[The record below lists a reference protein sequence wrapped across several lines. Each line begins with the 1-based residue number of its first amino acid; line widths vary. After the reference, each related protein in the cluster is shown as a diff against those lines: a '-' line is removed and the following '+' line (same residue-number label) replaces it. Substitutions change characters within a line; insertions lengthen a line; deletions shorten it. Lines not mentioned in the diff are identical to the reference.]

1 MNEFT
6 DDELSK
12 ITAVSDEYVRRLRE
26 HANSKFLKFLE
37 NYGLTIA
44 FDKNNEKVILKN
56 NKKEARFSIFENSWQ
71 DTPTDKIQL
80 NAQAGAFLSHN
91 FQTMLL
97 DARDSLIEFS
107 DAYGFDDLEEALD
120 SYIAASVLAWELRKV
135 LPNGEFTNFVDELEY
150 ITDWEG

>member
-6 DDELSK
+6 EDELSK
-12 ITAVSDEYVRRLRE
+12 IAAVSDDYGRRLRE
-26 HANSKFLKFLE
+26 YDDSKFLKFLE
-37 NYGLTIA
+37 NYGLTIV
-44 FDKNNEKVILKN
+44 FDKSNEKVILKN

-97 DARDSLIEFS
+97 DARDSLMEFI
-107 DAYGFDDLEEALD
+107 DAYGYDDVEEALE
-120 SYIAASVLAWELRKV
+120 SYIAASALAWELRKV
-135 LPNGEFTNFVDELEY
+135 LPSCEFDNFVDGLEY
-150 ITDWEG
+150 I

>member
-6 DDELSK
+6 EDELSK
-12 ITAVSDEYVRRLRE
+12 IAAVSDDYGRRLRE
-26 HANSKFLKFLE
+26 YDDSKFLKFLE

-44 FDKNNEKVILKN
+44 FDKNNGEVILKN
-56 NKKEARFSIFENSWQ
+56 NKREARFSIFDDSWQ
-71 DTPTDKIQL
+71 NTPIDKIQL
-80 NAQAGAFLSHN
+80 NAQAGAFLSHK
-91 FQTMLL
+91 FQTTLL